1 MTDISVVPRH
11 RDTPHGLLA
20 DRAYRE
26 LRDRLVTLRIA
37 PGAPIDEDLIGREL
51 EMGRTPVR
59 EAIKRLALENL
70 VTVFPRRGTFASDIN
85 ITDLAHISDVRAQL
99 EGHAAYRAAERITD
113 AQREE
118 LTGLLDELHA
128 SRGTDEPEAPSGA
141 ADHQTKAPPSGAADH
156 PTKAPPSGA
165 ADHPTKA
172 PPSGAADSPEAL
184 MDLDA
189 RVHRFI
195 YRCAANP
202 FLEETLGRYFNLS
215 LRIWYLVIDRLPHLF
230 ARVHEHEDVLLA
242 ISAGD
247 AERARDI
254 LVAHI
259 ATFEREIRAV
269 L

>member
-1 MTDISVVPRH
+1 MTDISVVPPRPD
-11 RDTPHGLLA
+11 RPVASRGLLA

-113 AQREE
+113 TQRDELAALLEE
-118 LTGLLDELHA
+118 LHG
-128 SRGTDEPEAPSGA
+128 SRGTDDLES
-141 ADHQTKAPPSGAADH
+141 
-156 PTKAPPSGA
+156 
-165 ADHPTKA
+165 
-172 PPSGAADSPEAL
+172 L
-184 MDLDA
+184 MELDT

-230 ARVHEHEDVLLA
+230 ARVHEHRDVLLA
-242 ISAGD
+242 ISAGEPD
-247 AERARDI
+247 NARDI
-254 LVAHI
+254 LVGHI
-259 ATFEREIRAV
+259 ATFEQEIRSV